1 MMRVAIIGA
10 GMSGLA
16 CARRLVDAGLSPVVF
31 DKGQGIGGRMATR
44 RVDGLQFDHGAQYV
58 TAQDSGFAAVLRD
71 IGVNAIAH
79 DFAEVARL
87 VS

>member
-31 DKGQGIGGRMATR
+31 DKGQGIGGRMATH

-58 TAQDSGFAAVLRD
+58 TAQDRSEE
-71 IGVNAIAH
+71 H
-79 DFAEVARL
+79 T
-87 VS
+87 S